1 MIIWLASYPKS
12 GNTWVR
18 IFLSYMLSSE
28 KTMNI
33 NRTKIYQF
41 PGRLNFD
48 GISKNI
54 DDGNEFVKNCN
65 YAQSKINLDNKYK
78 IFKTHNAFWKNGNY
92 SFTDLENTIG
102 CIYIVRDPRNIITSI
117 KNYYDFKSY
126 EQALKFLRDD
136 GNIIG
141 TLNKVRQGNDL
152 PTIISSWKNHYNS
165 WKKLK
170 TNYLLI
176 KYEDML
182 IDPKKEFFKIINFI
196 EKISNIEF
204 DNFKIDNAI
213 SLCDFKNLQDIEN
226 KEGFIEASEDKLGNS
241 IKFFNLGSE
250 NKWQNLL
257 SKEIIENIE
266 TSFKGE
272 MTELKYL

>member
-1 MIIWLASYPKS
+1 
-12 GNTWVR
+12 
-18 IFLSYMLSSE
+18 MLSNE

-41 PGRLNFD
+41 PRRLNFE

-54 DDGNEFVKNCN
+54 DDGNEFVKNCI
-65 YAQSKINLDNKYK
+65 YAQSKINLDNSYK

-126 EQALKFLRDD
+126 EEALQFLKNDK
-136 GNIIG
+136 NIIG

-182 IDPKKEFFKIINFI
+182 VDPKKEFFKIINFI
-196 EKISNIEF
+196 EKISNIKF
-204 DNFKIDNAI
+204 DNLKIDNAI

-226 KEGFIEASEDKLGNS
+226 KEGFIEASKDKLGNS

>member
-18 IFLSYMLSSE
+18 IFLSYMLSNE
-28 KTMNI
+28 KTVNI

-41 PGRLNFD
+41 PRRLNFE
-48 GISKNI
+48 GISENI

-126 EQALKFLRDD
+126 EEALQFLKNDK
-136 GNIIG
+136 NIIG

-152 PTIISSWKNHYNS
+152 PTIISSWKNHFNS

-182 IDPKKEFFKIINFI
+182 VDPKKEFFKIINFI
-196 EKISNIEF
+196 EKISNIKF

-213 SLCDFKNLQDIEN
+213 SLCDFNNLQDIEN
-226 KEGFIEASEDKLGNS
+226 KEGFVEASKNKLGNS

-257 SKEIIENIE
+257 SKQIIENIE

>member
-1 MIIWLASYPKS
+1 
-12 GNTWVR
+12 
-18 IFLSYMLSSE
+18 MLSSE
-28 KTMNI
+28 KTMDI

-41 PGRLNFD
+41 PRRLNFE

-54 DDGNEFVKNCN
+54 DDGNEFVRNCI

-117 KNYYDFKSY
+117 KNYYDFESY
-126 EQALKFLRDD
+126 EEALKFLRDD
-136 GNIIG
+136 KNIIG

-196 EKISNIEF
+196 EKISNIKF

-213 SLCDFKNLQDIEN
+213 SLCDFNNLQDIEN
-226 KEGFIEASEDKLGNS
+226 KEGFVEASKNKLGNS

>member
-18 IFLSYMLSSE
+18 IFLSYMLSNE
-28 KTMNI
+28 KTLNI

-41 PGRLNFD
+41 PRRINFE

-54 DDGNEFVKNCN
+54 DDGNEFVKNCIH
-65 YAQSKINLDNKYK
+65 AQSKINLDNKYK

-92 SFTDLENTIG
+92 SFTDLKNTIG

-126 EQALKFLRDD
+126 EGALKFLRDD
-136 GNIIG
+136 KNIIG
-141 TLNKVRQGNDL
+141 TLHKVRQGNDL

-182 IDPKKEFFKIINFI
+182 VDPRKEFLKIINFI
-196 EKISNIEF
+196 KKISNIVF
-204 DNFKIDNAI
+204 DDFRIDNAI
-213 SLCDFKNLQDIEN
+213 SLCDFKNLQGIEN
-226 KEGFIEASEDKLGNS
+226 KDGFIEASKDKSGNS

-257 SKEIIENIE
+257 NKQIIENIE
-266 TSFKGE
+266 TSFKEE
-272 MTELKYL
+272 MSELKYL